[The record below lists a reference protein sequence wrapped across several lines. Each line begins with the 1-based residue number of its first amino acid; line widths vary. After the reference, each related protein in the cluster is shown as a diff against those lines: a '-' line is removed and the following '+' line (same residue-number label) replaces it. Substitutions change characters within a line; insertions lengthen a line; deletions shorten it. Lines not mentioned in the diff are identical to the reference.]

1 MNTSTKY
8 KPLKS
13 NPTKEARL
21 KACFTK
27 ESRLKAPFGWVG
39 GKSKLAKEIASLMP
53 KHKTYVE
60 VFGGALSVFYA
71 KTPSKREIVNDI
83 NSELINLHKIIRSRP
98 ASLASC
104 LNNMIKSREIFD
116 DIRHDKLKPRNK
128 IEAAAFY
135 FYRIA
140 LSFGAKGESY
150 AKARS
155 AGGVYREFSL
165 HARRLKRA
173 SIENLDFK
181 TLIARYDTPDTLFYL
196 DPPYVGTE
204 NYYKNTDGFGLAEH
218 KRLAEILSGI
228 KGKFILSYN
237 DCELVRELYEGFK
250 IKELKTNYSLNAL
263 SKNRDKTELL
273 IMNF

>member
-1 MNTSTKY
+1 MKNIY
-8 KPLKS
+8 KNCGGGGNKPHQS
-13 NPTKEARL
+13 PI
-21 KACFTK
+21 
-27 ESRLKAPFGWVG
+27 KAPFGWVG

-53 KHKTYVE
+53 EHKTYVE

-71 KTPSKREIVNDI
+71 KAPSKCEVVNDI
-83 NSELINLHKIIRSRP
+83 NSELVNLHRIIRTRP
-98 ASLASC
+98 ASLAAY
-104 LNNMIKSREIFD
+104 LNTMLKSRELFD
-116 DIRHDKLKPRNK
+116 DIRHARLKPRNE

-135 FYRIA
+135 FYRIS

-155 AGGVYREFSL
+155 AGGIYREFSL

-173 SIENLDFK
+173 SIENLSYE
-181 TLIARYDTPDTLFYL
+181 TLIARYDGADTLFYL

-204 NYYKNTDGFGLAEH
+204 SYYKNTGGFGLAEH
-218 KRLAEILSGI
+218 ERLAVVLRAI

-237 DCELVRELYEGFK
+237 DCALVRGLYAGFSLRE
-250 IKELKTNYSLNAL
+250 IKTNYSLNAL
-263 SKNRDKTELL
+263 SKNREKAELL